1 MKLVWILAGSIVLVS
16 ACSSSAPPP
25 PAPIEVIYGPAGS
38 TTMTPY
44 PSDRYTIADQAAPT
58 GLRVHLTGATSDTF
72 VTTFP
77 VTIAQLEE
85 QDGFSINGGVIV
97 TFSGPLDI
105 RGLVVDKK
113 SDPPILD
120 PIRDADT
127 YKDPDSPM
135 FLIDVDPAS
144 PERGT
149 LQGIVPRYWR
159 QDVDP
164 DYTVPDYTL
173 IAQPARP
180 LRERTKYLFVST
192 NKLKGLENR
201 PIVASAETKRMLTA
215 PADGYENTVASAVGE
230 LIAKVKIQKSDITLA
245 TVFTTQSVTG
255 SLASLAKRA
264 RAQPV
269 PTQIDPWTVEKP
281 LDMDGHIRFRTT
293 LETPEYRDPATQKW
307 HVKNAGAPDQ
317 LGKATIEVFLAFS
330 DGAKIGKRPVIIFQ
344 HGLGG
349 DKDGTWGTAQR
360 LAALSQATGCA
371 VFGIDS
377 PWHGSRYP
385 GGLPDMLQSV
395 SKFLGVDI
403 PAKTF
408 DIANARDN
416 FRQMASDQLEL
427 VRFIDS
433 LGSLDLLPAG
443 APDGMPDLD
452 VSRILYIGHSFGSV
466 QGPTIFAL
474 APEIKQAVWNVG
486 GGALTVLMR
495 DSGLFSL
502 LVNGIRPPGTPLA
515 AVARFF
521 AIVQA
526 LVDAGDSASF
536 ARYGTL
542 EALDGVTGW
551 TPRDALLQE
560 VVDDGIVP
568 NTSSEA
574 LARAAGLVLGDPLV
588 SPLTGFRT
596 AQAPLT
602 GNLSSGATGVMYPF
616 DKIDNGMMAQH
627 GALIFSPEAQAQY
640 VQFFQTGMMAQHAT
654 VVRSGR

>member
-1 MKLVWILAGSIVLVS
+1 MKLVFSLAGSVALVS

-25 PAPIEVIYGPAGS
+25 PAPIEVIYGPAAS
-38 TTMTPY
+38 TSMSPY
-44 PSDRYTIADQAAPT
+44 PSDRYTIADQATPT
-58 GLRVHLTGATSDTF
+58 GLRVHLTGLTADTF
-72 VTTFP
+72 VPTFP
-77 VTIAQLEE
+77 ATIAQLEE
-85 QDGFSINGGVIV
+85 LDGFSINGGVIL

-105 RGLVVDKK
+105 RGLVIDKK
-113 SDPPILD
+113 ADPPILD
-120 PIRDADT
+120 AIRDADT
-127 YKDPDSPM
+127 YKNPDSPM

-144 PERGT
+144 PDRGT
-149 LQGIVPRYWR
+149 LHGIVPRYWR

-164 DYTVPDYTL
+164 DFAVPDYTL
-173 IAQPARP
+173 VAQPARP
-180 LRERTKYLFVST
+180 LRERTRYLFVAT
-192 NKLKGLENR
+192 NKLRGLENR
-201 PIVASAETKRMLTA
+201 PVVAAAETKRMLAT
-215 PADGYENTVASAVGE
+215 PADAYEKALTSAVDE
-230 LIAKVKIQKSDITLA
+230 LIAKAKIQKSDITLA
-245 TVFTTQSVTG
+245 TLFTTESVTG

-264 RAQPV
+264 RMQPV
-269 PTQIDPWTVEKP
+269 PMQIDPWTVEKP
-281 LDMDGHIRFRTT
+281 LDMNGHIRFRAT
-293 LETPEYRDPATQKW
+293 LQTPEYRDPTTEKW
-307 HVKNAGAPDQ
+307 HVKNAGAPDE

-330 DGAKIGKRPVIIFQ
+330 DGAKVGKRPVIIFQ

-360 LAALSQATGCA
+360 LAALSAATGCA

-385 GGLPDMLQSV
+385 GGMPDMLQSV
-395 SKFLGVDI
+395 SKYLGVNI
-403 PAKTF
+403 AAKTF

-452 VSRILYIGHSFGSV
+452 VSRIFYIGHSFGSV

-521 AIVQA
+521 AIVQG

-574 LARAAGLVLGDPLV
+574 LARAAGLVLGDPIV
-588 SPLTGFRT
+588 SPLTGFQT
-596 AQAPLT
+596 APAPLT
-602 GNLSSGATGVMYPF
+602 GNLASGATGVMYPF
-616 DKIDNGMMAQH
+616 DRIEGGIMAQH
-627 GALIFSPEAQAQY
+627 GELIFSPEAQTQY
-640 VQFFQTGMMAQHAT
+640 VQFFQSGLMQPHAT